1 MRTSVRS
8 TEQFRKLFANHDI
21 IANRRRIGSVAFDI
35 PCQDSEIFRK
45 KWSGAA
51 SGDSKNSKQ
60 DFHVESK
67 ETEAQKGEIIVFQ
80 LGQTEKRFIPTAMG
94 HVDSVE

>member
-1 MRTSVRS
+1 MRTSARS

-21 IANRRRIGSVAFDI
+21 IANSRRVGSIAFDI
-35 PCQDSEIFRK
+35 PCQDSKIFRK
-45 KWSGAA
+45 EWSGEA

-67 ETEAQKGEIIVFQ
+67 GIEA
-80 LGQTEKRFIPTAMG
+80 
-94 HVDSVE
+94 